1 MRNANA
7 MAFVHPDPMANKGSI
22 INALG
27 EGVLLVPRSLGE
39 ALTANDRLKLSFT
52 LLQAAERHADHP
64 QEPVPDFRA
73 ERRAAGMDGE
83 LELDIADSHR
93 EPGGELYIPGAGALR
108 ERLLTDLTAL
118 RAPLSLAATAE
129 TAALAARAQALTA
142 ALPLFPGDRVPPGLI
157 GSITRAD
164 RSSGGDTLHILVM
177 DLHRAINAL
186 QASVAEEKLDGA
198 LVWHVADSDRPLIL
212 AFMSGLNRTAPLKFD
227 HPGLGTT
234 ATRVGE
240 RLIIQNDIG
249 TTDAHVLVL
258 HVEGSSATLTYA
270 DVHRRRLTFLQSLLK
285 PFAVEWAQPQAQHD
299 EHLEDEQDY
308 YLAVGRF
315 EALDAVAL
323 ASYLQYLGSRLVYL
337 IDWNRARKV
346 VREFLPKDDAVR
358 LLKWAADRDL
368 GHRAFLQLGGER
380 LINEALEFAQRAP
393 LRYGER
399 LHEAL
404 GPEAAFDFMQF
415 VLREASSGLR
425 AQRSERFI
433 RDEIKAELARRF
445 RSAHSS
451 LLRIALTHAERVFDL
466 AAAVQEGLLR
476 QAEPNAAAALAAA
489 AQRALHWE
497 QEGDAIVSRIRALAG
512 RTSTPRVYTEL
523 LHQADEAAD
532 ALEEAAF
539 LLPHLVTVAPPE
551 RVVEPLRSLAAL
563 LVAGAQESVKMY
575 EAASHVTR
583 EGAREDLQDFF
594 AAIDRIIAI
603 ERSSDT
609 AERAV
614 TSTLLAGECEPRS
627 LYLVARLSQ
636 VLEQAADALARSAFM
651 LRDHL
656 LNDVM
661 AA

>member
-1 MRNANA
+1 LVRQPGGEGLLDVMT
-7 MAFVHPDPMANKGSI
+7 NKGTI
-22 INALG
+22 ISAVGDAAL
-27 EGVLLVPRSLGE
+27 LLPRSVAD
-39 ALTANDRLKLSFT
+39 ALAANDRLKLCFT

-64 QEPVPDFRA
+64 EEAVPDFRA
-73 ERRAAGMDGE
+73 ERRAARVDGE
-83 LELDIADSHR
+83 LVLEVAESR
-93 EPGGELYIPGAGALR
+93 CEPNGELHIPGAAALR
-108 ERLLTDLTAL
+108 ERLLADLAAMQ
-118 RAPLSLAATAE
+118 APLSLAAAGD
-129 TAALAARAQALTA
+129 TAALAARSEALTA
-142 ALPLFPGDRVPPGLI
+142 ALPLFADDRVPRGLI
-157 GSITRAD
+157 GAITRAD
-164 RSSGGDTLHILVM
+164 RSSGGDSLHILVM
-177 DLHRAINAL
+177 DLHRAVNAL
-186 QASVAEEKLDGA
+186 QAAVAEERLDGA
-198 LVWHVADSDRPLIL
+198 LVWHVVDHDRPLIR

-234 ATRVGE
+234 ATRVDD

-249 TTDAHVLVL
+249 TTDAHVLML
-258 HVEGSSATLTYA
+258 HVEGLSATVTYA
-270 DVHRRRLTFLQSLLK
+270 DVHRRRLAFLQSLLK
-285 PFAVEWAQPQAQHD
+285 PFAVQWAQPQARHD
-299 EHLEDEQDY
+299 EHLADEQDY

-315 EALDAVAL
+315 EAQDGAAL
-323 ASYLQYLGSRLVYL
+323 ASYLQYVGSRLVYL

-346 VREFLPKDDAVR
+346 LREFLPKDDAVR

-380 LINEALEFAQRAP
+380 VIYEALEFAQRAP

-404 GPEAAFDFMQF
+404 GPEAAFDYLQF
-415 VLREASSGLR
+415 VVREASAGLR
-425 AQRSERFI
+425 TQRSERFI

-466 AAAVQEGLLR
+466 AAVVQEGLLR
-476 QAEPNAAAALAAA
+476 QAEPGAAPTLAAA
-489 AQRALHWE
+489 AQRALRWE

-512 RTSTPRVYTEL
+512 RTSTPRVYAEL

-532 ALEEAAF
+532 GLEEAAF
-539 LLPHLVTVAPPE
+539 LLPQLVTVSPPG
-551 RVVEPLRSLAAL
+551 RVMEPLRALAAHL
-563 LVAGAQESVKMY
+563 LAGAQESVKMY

-594 AAIDRIIAI
+594 AAIDRIVAI
-603 ERSSDT
+603 ERESDVT
-609 AERAV
+609 ERAV
-614 TSTLLAGECEPRS
+614 TTTLLAGECESRS